1 MQKDAAIKEILFQ
14 CESKL
19 AELPDL
25 SDARLLGFGWD
36 GVEGAAE
43 VAFAEADV
51 DLGSACHQ

>member
-1 MQKDAAIKEILFQ
+1 MQKDATIKEILFQ

-36 GVEGAAE
+36 SV
-43 VAFAEADV
+43 
-51 DLGSACHQ
+51 